1 MVLGLLLSSNA
12 YAKEIYLT
20 CKSYRGVGYW
30 KDGRVSEFADG
41 DTVHYN
47 TFKINT
53 DKKRIYD
60 LNPADNEFIELKNVD
75 WNWETEAYISWKE
88 NFEGLGYINICTINR
103 IESTFLMEI
112 IYKPII
118 TFKRLVI
125 YSNCK
130 VGKKKF

>member
-1 MVLGLLLSSNA
+1 MSMKKLLGIMVLGLLLSSNA

-75 WNWETEAYISWKE
+75 CRSCNMGTIR
-88 NFEGLGYINICTINR
+88 ICTINR